1 MSRKTITHLPSLPNG
16 HAGQGAPCPR
26 LARVLEVGHLRN
38 RGILG
43 GMPPAPK
50 LSKSERAAARLKK
63 KKTGPSAVKRATARQ
78 ALQTKKPAD
87 EAG

>member
-1 MSRKTITHLPSLPNG
+1 MI
-16 HAGQGAPCPR
+16 A
-26 LARVLEVGHLRN
+26 ED

-50 LSKSERAAARLKK
+50 MSKADKAAARLKK
-63 KKTGPSAVKRATARQ
+63 KKSGPSAVKRATARQ